1 MDIKEIREMA
11 ASGEHEEQIATIDK
25 SMIMDKEIGG
35 GMASLESLLLD
46 MVTKL
51 ENNQRFLADIIDV
64 IIKYLRDKNIDDE
77 FLLTQL
83 FKVRML
89 DWKFAKH
96 RDLNY
101 IKHKLNILEEKHDGL
116 QGELIY
122 KTTKLQEAIKGKRKG
137 TY

>member
-1 MDIKEIREMA
+1 MEKDLAELHTLLIEMV
-11 ASGEHEEQIATIDK
+11 SG
-25 SMIMDKEIGG
+25 
-35 GMASLESLLLD
+35 
-46 MVTKL
+46 L
-51 ENNQRFLADIIDV
+51 ENNQRFLADVIGV
-64 IIKYLRDKNIDDE
+64 IIKYLRDKNAEDD

-101 IKHKLNILEEKHDGL
+101 IKHRLNLLEEKQDGL

-122 KTTKLQEAIKGKRKG
+122 KTTKLQEAIKAKKKG

>member
-1 MDIKEIREMA
+1 
-11 ASGEHEEQIATIDK
+11 
-25 SMIMDKEIGG
+25 MDKEL
-35 GMASLESLLLD
+35 AELHSLLIE
-46 MVTKL
+46 MVSKL
-51 ENNQRFLADIIDV
+51 ENNQRFLADVIDV
-64 IIKYLRDKNIDDE
+64 IIKYLRDRNVEDD

-101 IKHKLNILEEKHDGL
+101 IKHRLNLLEEKQDGL

-122 KTTKLQEAIKGKRKG
+122 KTTKLQEAIKAKKKG